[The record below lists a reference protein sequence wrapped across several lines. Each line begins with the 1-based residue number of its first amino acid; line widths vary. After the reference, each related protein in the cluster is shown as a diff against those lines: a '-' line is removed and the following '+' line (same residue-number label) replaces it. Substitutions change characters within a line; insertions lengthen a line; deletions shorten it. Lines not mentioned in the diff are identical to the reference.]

1 MSVNKK
7 LLDFVNRS
15 PTPFHAVKNMRTEL
29 VKHGFKELSESES
42 EKLESSGQY
51 FVVRNNSSLVAFR
64 VSDKGSMAGVR
75 MVGAHTDSPCL
86 KLKPNAVVEH
96 DGYMQL
102 GVEPYGGIL
111 MNPWF
116 DRDLSLA
123 GRVTL
128 MSTDK
133 VLFSRLID
141 FESPIAFI
149 PSLAIHLDR
158 EANSGRKVNP
168 QTMLPPIIGLSGTDK
183 FNLKQ
188 LILDKLVDSQLAKK
202 TDLVSDFELSL
213 YDTNPAAI
221 IGLDKAFIAGSRLDN
236 LVSCWIGLRALI
248 DSSSVDTQLLI
259 CNDHEEVGSGT
270 FAGARSDL
278 LESVLMRM
286 VGDAAKFSSVMSR
299 SLLVSADNAHG
310 LHPNF
315 LEKHD
320 QSHGPILN
328 AGPVL
333 KFNANQSY
341 ATNSET
347 AAILNLAARNK
358 NILMQSFVS
367 RSDMGCG
374 STIGPLTS
382 TRLGVKALDVGI
394 PTFGMHSIRELAGA
408 QDLEALYS
416 LLCGLFE
423 LPSIEVA

>member
-1 MSVNKK
+1 MSVNKN
-7 LLDFVNRS
+7 LLDFINRS

-29 VKHGFKELSESES
+29 VKHGFKELRESES
-42 EKLESSGQY
+42 EKLEPSGQY

-64 VSDKGSMAGVR
+64 VSDKGSMVGVR

-96 DGYMQL
+96 DGYVQL
-102 GVEPYGGIL
+102 GVEPYGGVL

-133 VLFSRLID
+133 ILFSRLID
-141 FESPIAFI
+141 FETPIAFI

-168 QTMLPPIIGLSGTDK
+168 QTMLPPVVGLSGTDK

-202 TDLVSDFELSL
+202 TDVVSDFELSL

-221 IGLDKAFIAGSRLDN
+221 IGLDEAFIAGSRLDN
-236 LVSCWIGLRALI
+236 LVSCWIGLKALI

-259 CNDHEEVGSGT
+259 CNDHEEVGSGS

-278 LESVLMRM
+278 LESVLVRL

-320 QSHGPILN
+320 QSHGPVLN

-358 NILMQSFVS
+358 NIPMQSFVS
-367 RSDMGCG
+367 RSDIGCG

-408 QDLEALYS
+408 RDLDALYS

>member
-7 LLDFVNRS
+7 LLDFINRS

-42 EKLESSGQY
+42 EKLEPSGQY

-96 DGYMQL
+96 DGYVQL
-102 GVEPYGGIL
+102 GVEPYGGVL

-158 EANSGRKVNP
+158 EANGGRKVNP
-168 QTMLPPIIGLSGTDK
+168 QTMLPPIVGLSGTDK

-202 TDLVSDFELSL
+202 TDVVSDFELSL

-221 IGLDKAFIAGSRLDN
+221 IGLDEAFIAGSRLDN
-236 LVSCWIGLRALI
+236 LVSCWIGLKALI

-259 CNDHEEVGSGT
+259 CNDHEEVGSGS

-358 NILMQSFVS
+358 NIPMQSFVS

-408 QDLEALYS
+408 RDLDALYS

>member
-7 LLDFVNRS
+7 LLDFINRS

-42 EKLESSGQY
+42 EKLEPSGQY

-96 DGYMQL
+96 DGYVQL
-102 GVEPYGGIL
+102 GVEPYGGVL

-128 MSTDK
+128 MSSDK
-133 VLFSRLID
+133 ILFSRLID

-202 TDLVSDFELSL
+202 TDVVSDFELSL

-221 IGLDKAFIAGSRLDN
+221 IGLDEAFIAGSRLDN
-236 LVSCWIGLRALI
+236 LVSCWIGLKALI

-259 CNDHEEVGSGT
+259 CNDHEEVGSGS

-358 NILMQSFVS
+358 NIPMQSFVS

-408 QDLEALYS
+408 RDLDALYS

>member
-1 MSVNKK
+1 MSVNKN
-7 LLDFVNRS
+7 LLDFINRS

-29 VKHGFKELSESES
+29 VKHGFKELCESES
-42 EKLESSGQY
+42 EKLAPSGQY
-51 FVVRNNSSLVAFR
+51 LVVRNHSSLVAFR
-64 VSDKGSMAGVR
+64 VSDKGSMVGVR

-96 DGYMQL
+96 DGYVQL
-102 GVEPYGGIL
+102 GVEPYGGVL

-133 VLFSRLID
+133 ILFSRLID
-141 FESPIAFI
+141 FETPIAFI

-168 QTMLPPIIGLSGTDK
+168 QTMLPPVVGLSGTDK

-188 LILDKLVDSQLAKK
+188 LILDKLVDSQLAQK
-202 TDLVSDFELSL
+202 TDVVSDFELSL
-213 YDTNPAAI
+213 YDMNPAAI
-221 IGLDKAFIAGSRLDN
+221 IGLDGAFIAGSRLDN
-236 LVSCWIGLRALI
+236 LVSCWIGLKALI

-259 CNDHEEVGSGT
+259 CNDHEEVGSGS

-278 LESVLMRM
+278 LESVLVRL

-320 QSHGPILN
+320 QSHGPVLN

-358 NILMQSFVS
+358 NIPMQSFVS

-408 QDLEALYS
+408 RDLDALYS

>member
-7 LLDFVNRS
+7 LLDFINRS

-42 EKLESSGQY
+42 EKLEPSGQY

-96 DGYMQL
+96 DGYVQL
-102 GVEPYGGIL
+102 GVEPYGGVL

-128 MSTDK
+128 MSSDK
-133 VLFSRLID
+133 ILFSRLID

-158 EANSGRKVNP
+158 EANGGRKVNP
-168 QTMLPPIIGLSGTDK
+168 QTMLPPIVGLSGTDK

-202 TDLVSDFELSL
+202 TDVVSDFELSL

-221 IGLDKAFIAGSRLDN
+221 IGLDEAFIAGSRLDN
-236 LVSCWIGLRALI
+236 LVSCWIGLKALI

-259 CNDHEEVGSGT
+259 CNDHEEVGSGS

-358 NILMQSFVS
+358 NIPMQSFVS

-408 QDLEALYS
+408 RDLDALYS

-423 LPSIEVA
+423 LTSIEVA

>member
-1 MSVNKK
+1 MSVNKN
-7 LLDFVNRS
+7 LLDFINRS

-29 VKHGFKELSESES
+29 VKHGFKELRESES
-42 EKLESSGQY
+42 EKLEPSGQY

-102 GVEPYGGIL
+102 GVEPYGGVL

-128 MSTDK
+128 ISTDK
-133 VLFSRLID
+133 ILFSRLID
-141 FESPIAFI
+141 FETPIAFI

-168 QTMLPPIIGLSGTDK
+168 QTMLPPIVGLSGTDK

-202 TDLVSDFELSL
+202 TDVVSDFELSL

-221 IGLDKAFIAGSRLDN
+221 IGLDEAFIAGSRLDN
-236 LVSCWIGLRALI
+236 LVSCWIGLKALI

-259 CNDHEEVGSGT
+259 CNDHEEVGSGS

-358 NILMQSFVS
+358 NIPIQSFVS

>member
-1 MSVNKK
+1 MSVNKN
-7 LLDFVNRS
+7 LLDFINRS

-29 VKHGFKELSESES
+29 VKHGFKELRESES
-42 EKLESSGQY
+42 EKLEPSGQY

-64 VSDKGSMAGVR
+64 VSDKGYMAGVR

-102 GVEPYGGIL
+102 GVEPYGGVL

-128 MSTDK
+128 ISTDK
-133 VLFSRLID
+133 ILFSRLID
-141 FESPIAFI
+141 FETPIAFI

-168 QTMLPPIIGLSGTDK
+168 QTMLPPIVGLSGTDK

-202 TDLVSDFELSL
+202 TDVVSDFELSL

-221 IGLDKAFIAGSRLDN
+221 IGLDEAFIAGSRLDN
-236 LVSCWIGLRALI
+236 LVSCWIGLKALI

-259 CNDHEEVGSGT
+259 CNDHEEVGSGS

-358 NILMQSFVS
+358 NIPIQSFVS

>member
-7 LLDFVNRS
+7 LLDFINRS

-42 EKLESSGQY
+42 EKLEPSGQY

-96 DGYMQL
+96 DGYVQL
-102 GVEPYGGIL
+102 GVEPYGGVL

-168 QTMLPPIIGLSGTDK
+168 QTMLPPIVGLSGTDK

-221 IGLDKAFIAGSRLDN
+221 IGLDEAFIAGSRLDN
-236 LVSCWIGLRALI
+236 LVSCWIGLEALI

-259 CNDHEEVGSGT
+259 CNDHEEVGSGS

-278 LESVLMRM
+278 LESALRRM
-286 VGDAAKFSSVMSR
+286 VGEAEKFSSVMSR

-320 QSHGPILN
+320 QSHRPVLN

-358 NILMQSFVS
+358 NIPMQSFVS

>member
-1 MSVNKK
+1 MSVNKN
-7 LLDFVNRS
+7 LLDFINRS

-29 VKHGFKELSESES
+29 VKHGFKELSESE
-42 EKLESSGQY
+42 KLEPSGQY

-102 GVEPYGGIL
+102 GVEPYGGVL

-128 MSTDK
+128 ISTDK
-133 VLFSRLID
+133 ILFSRLID

-168 QTMLPPIIGLSGTDK
+168 QTMLPPIVGLSGTDK

-202 TDLVSDFELSL
+202 TDVVSDFELSL

-221 IGLDKAFIAGSRLDN
+221 IGLDEAFIAGSRLDN
-236 LVSCWIGLRALI
+236 LVSCWIGLKALI

-259 CNDHEEVGSGT
+259 CNDHEEVGSGS

-358 NILMQSFVS
+358 NIPIQSFVS

>member
-1 MSVNKK
+1 MSVNKN
-7 LLDFVNRS
+7 LLDFINRS

-29 VKHGFKELSESES
+29 VKHGFKELRESES
-42 EKLESSGQY
+42 EKLEPSGQY

-64 VSDKGSMAGVR
+64 VSDKGSMVGVR

-96 DGYMQL
+96 DGYVQL
-102 GVEPYGGIL
+102 GVEPYGGVL

-133 VLFSRLID
+133 ILFSRLID
-141 FESPIAFI
+141 FETPIAFI

-168 QTMLPPIIGLSGTDK
+168 QTMLPPVVGLSGTDK

-188 LILDKLVDSQLAKK
+188 LILDKLVDSQLAQK
-202 TDLVSDFELSL
+202 TDVVSDFELSL

-221 IGLDKAFIAGSRLDN
+221 IGLDEAFIAGSRLDN
-236 LVSCWIGLRALI
+236 LVSCWIGLKALI

-259 CNDHEEVGSGT
+259 CNDHEEVGSGS

-278 LESVLMRM
+278 LESVLVRL

-320 QSHGPILN
+320 QSHGPVLN

-358 NILMQSFVS
+358 NIPMQSFVS
-367 RSDMGCG
+367 RSDIGCG

-408 QDLEALYS
+408 RDLDALYS

>member
-7 LLDFVNRS
+7 LLDFINRS

-42 EKLESSGQY
+42 EKLEPSGQY

-64 VSDKGSMAGVR
+64 VSDKGSMVGVR

-96 DGYMQL
+96 DGYVQL
-102 GVEPYGGIL
+102 GVEPYGGVL

-128 MSTDK
+128 MSSDK
-133 VLFSRLID
+133 ILFSRLID
-141 FESPIAFI
+141 FETPIAFI

-168 QTMLPPIIGLSGTDK
+168 QAMLPPVVGISGTDK

-202 TDLVSDFELSL
+202 TDVVSDFELSL

-221 IGLDKAFIAGSRLDN
+221 IGLDEAFIAGSRLDN
-236 LVSCWIGLRALI
+236 LVSCWIGLKALI

-259 CNDHEEVGSGT
+259 CNDHEEVGSGS

-320 QSHGPILN
+320 QSHRPVLN

-358 NILMQSFVS
+358 NIPMQSFVS

-408 QDLEALYS
+408 RDLDALYS

>member
-1 MSVNKK
+1 MSVNKN
-7 LLDFVNRS
+7 LLDFINRS

-29 VKHGFKELSESES
+29 VKHGFKELRESER
-42 EKLESSGQY
+42 EKLAPSGQY

-64 VSDKGSMAGVR
+64 FSDKGSMAGVR

-96 DGYMQL
+96 DGYVQL
-102 GVEPYGGIL
+102 GVEPYGGVL

-128 MSTDK
+128 MSPDK
-133 VLFSRLID
+133 ILFSRLID
-141 FESPIAFI
+141 FETPIAFI

-168 QTMLPPIIGLSGTDK
+168 QTMLPPVVGLSGTDK

-202 TDLVSDFELSL
+202 TDVVSDFELSL
-213 YDTNPAAI
+213 YDTNPAAT
-221 IGLDKAFIAGSRLDN
+221 IGLDEAFIAGSRLDN
-236 LVSCWIGLRALI
+236 LVSCWIGLKALI

-259 CNDHEEVGSGT
+259 CNDHEEVGSGS

-320 QSHGPILN
+320 QSHGPVLN

-347 AAILNLAARNK
+347 AAILNLAAGNK
-358 NILMQSFVS
+358 NIPMQSFVS

-408 QDLEALYS
+408 RDLDALYS

>member
-7 LLDFVNRS
+7 LLDFINRS

-42 EKLESSGQY
+42 EKLEPSGQY

-96 DGYMQL
+96 DGYVQL
-102 GVEPYGGIL
+102 GVEPYGGVL

-128 MSTDK
+128 MSSDK
-133 VLFSRLID
+133 ILFSRLID

-158 EANSGRKVNP
+158 EANGGRKVNP
-168 QTMLPPIIGLSGTDK
+168 QTMLPPIVGLSGTDK

-202 TDLVSDFELSL
+202 TDVVSDFELSL

-221 IGLDKAFIAGSRLDN
+221 IGLDEAFIAGSRLDN
-236 LVSCWIGLRALI
+236 LVSCWIGLKALI

-259 CNDHEEVGSGT
+259 CNDHEEVGSGS

-358 NILMQSFVS
+358 NIPMQSFVS

-408 QDLEALYS
+408 RDLDALYS

>member
-1 MSVNKK
+1 MSVNKN
-7 LLDFVNRS
+7 LLDFINRS
-15 PTPFHAVKNMRTEL
+15 PTPFHAVKNMCTEL
-29 VKHGFKELSESES
+29 VKHGFKELRESES
-42 EKLESSGQY
+42 EKLAPSGQY

-96 DGYMQL
+96 NGYVQL
-102 GVEPYGGIL
+102 GVEPYGGVL

-128 MSTDK
+128 MSPDK
-133 VLFSRLID
+133 ILFSRLID
-141 FESPIAFI
+141 FETPIAFI

-168 QTMLPPIIGLSGTDK
+168 QTMLPPVVGLSGTDK

-202 TDLVSDFELSL
+202 TDVVSDFELSL

-236 LVSCWIGLRALI
+236 LVSCWIGLKALI

-259 CNDHEEVGSGT
+259 CNDHEEVGSGS

-278 LESVLMRM
+278 LESILMRM

-358 NILMQSFVS
+358 NIPMQSFVS

-408 QDLEALYS
+408 RDLDALYS

>member
-1 MSVNKK
+1 MSVNKN
-7 LLDFVNRS
+7 LLDFINRS
-15 PTPFHAVKNMRTEL
+15 PTPFHAVKNMCTEL
-29 VKHGFKELSESES
+29 VKHGFKELRESES
-42 EKLESSGQY
+42 EKLAPSGQY

-96 DGYMQL
+96 DGYVQL
-102 GVEPYGGIL
+102 GVEPYGGVL

-128 MSTDK
+128 MSSDK
-133 VLFSRLID
+133 ILFSRLID
-141 FESPIAFI
+141 FETPIAFI

-168 QTMLPPIIGLSGTDK
+168 QTMLPPVVGLSGTDK

-202 TDLVSDFELSL
+202 TDVVSDFELSL

-221 IGLDKAFIAGSRLDN
+221 IGLDEAFIAGSRLDN
-236 LVSCWIGLRALI
+236 LVSCWIGLKALI

-259 CNDHEEVGSGT
+259 CNDHEEVGSGS

-320 QSHGPILN
+320 QSHGPVLN

-358 NILMQSFVS
+358 NIPMQSFVS

-408 QDLEALYS
+408 RDLDALYS

>member
-1 MSVNKK
+1 
-7 LLDFVNRS
+7 
-15 PTPFHAVKNMRTEL
+15 
-29 VKHGFKELSESES
+29 
-42 EKLESSGQY
+42 
-51 FVVRNNSSLVAFR
+51 
-64 VSDKGSMAGVR
+64 
-75 MVGAHTDSPCL
+75 
-86 KLKPNAVVEH
+86 
-96 DGYMQL
+96 
-102 GVEPYGGIL
+102 
-111 MNPWF
+111 
-116 DRDLSLA
+116 
-123 GRVTL
+123 

-133 VLFSRLID
+133 ILFSRLID
-141 FESPIAFI
+141 FETPIAFI

-168 QTMLPPIIGLSGTDK
+168 QTMLPPVVGLSGTDK

-188 LILDKLVDSQLAKK
+188 LILDKLVDSQLAQK
-202 TDLVSDFELSL
+202 TDVVSDFELSL
-213 YDTNPAAI
+213 YDMNPAAI
-221 IGLDKAFIAGSRLDN
+221 IGLDGAFIAGSRLDN
-236 LVSCWIGLRALI
+236 LVSCWIGLKALI

-259 CNDHEEVGSGT
+259 CNDHEEVGSGS

-278 LESVLMRM
+278 LESVLVRL

-320 QSHGPILN
+320 QSHGPVLN

-358 NILMQSFVS
+358 NIPMQSFVS

-408 QDLEALYS
+408 RDLDALYS

>member
-1 MSVNKK
+1 MSVNKN
-7 LLDFVNRS
+7 LLDFINRS

-29 VKHGFKELSESES
+29 VKHGFKELRESES
-42 EKLESSGQY
+42 EKLTPSGQY

-96 DGYMQL
+96 DGYVQL
-102 GVEPYGGIL
+102 GVEPYGGVL

-128 MSTDK
+128 MSSDK
-133 VLFSRLID
+133 ILFSRLID
-141 FESPIAFI
+141 FETPIAFI

-168 QTMLPPIIGLSGTDK
+168 QTMLPPVVGLSGTDK

-202 TDLVSDFELSL
+202 TDVVSDFELSL
-213 YDTNPAAI
+213 YDTNPAAT
-221 IGLDKAFIAGSRLDN
+221 IGLDEAFIAGSRLDN
-236 LVSCWIGLRALI
+236 LVSCWIGLKALI

-259 CNDHEEVGSGT
+259 CNDHEEVGSGS

-358 NILMQSFVS
+358 NIPMQSFVS

-408 QDLEALYS
+408 RDLDALYS

>member
-7 LLDFVNRS
+7 LLDFINRS

-42 EKLESSGQY
+42 EKLEPSGQY

-96 DGYMQL
+96 DGYVQL
-102 GVEPYGGIL
+102 GVEPYGGVL

-168 QTMLPPIIGLSGTDK
+168 QTMLPPIVGLSGTDK

-202 TDLVSDFELSL
+202 TDVVSDFELSL

-221 IGLDKAFIAGSRLDN
+221 IGLDEAFIAGSRLDN
-236 LVSCWIGLRALI
+236 LVSCWIGLEALI

-259 CNDHEEVGSGT
+259 CNDHEEVGSGS

-278 LESVLMRM
+278 LESALRRM
-286 VGDAAKFSSVMSR
+286 VGEAEKFSSVMSR

-320 QSHGPILN
+320 QSHRPVLN

-358 NILMQSFVS
+358 NIPMQSFVS

>member
-7 LLDFVNRS
+7 LLDFINRS

-42 EKLESSGQY
+42 EKLEPSGQY

-96 DGYMQL
+96 DGYVQL
-102 GVEPYGGIL
+102 GVEPYGGVL

-128 MSTDK
+128 MSSDK
-133 VLFSRLID
+133 ILFSRLID
-141 FESPIAFI
+141 FETPIAFI

-168 QTMLPPIIGLSGTDK
+168 QTMLPPVVGLSGTDK

-202 TDLVSDFELSL
+202 TDVVSDFELSL

-221 IGLDKAFIAGSRLDN
+221 IGLDEAFIAGSRLDN
-236 LVSCWIGLRALI
+236 LVSCWIGLKALI

-259 CNDHEEVGSGT
+259 CNDHEEVGSGS

-320 QSHGPILN
+320 QSHGPVLN

-358 NILMQSFVS
+358 NIPMQSFVS

-408 QDLEALYS
+408 RDLDALYS